1 MTNCEKKKRLD
12 CGLLNCFVI
21 FWIEYLVLIY
31 VNNKFCNNRDCSSVV
46 LTFPGPFTVCVI
58 L

>member
-1 MTNCEKKKRLD
+1 MASLS
-12 CGLLNCFVI
+12 CFLI

-31 VNNKFCNNRDCSSVV
+31 VNNKFCNQNLGADVEVV
-46 LTFPGPFTVCVI
+46 HGATIDHRLALTSRP